1 MASNDNKMNTAT
13 KNSIIRH
20 AIDWAL
26 AHGLNYRV
34 PVTFSCSTQAI
45 PEPIKYAATHAPFA
59 LTPAP
64 FPKVCFQKAKDL
76 QPVYNELFHNI
87 SRDKE
92 FIDSAVKSLGNT
104 DSFITNLYDIYQK
117 VQSEGL
123 AQSITLGIHRSDYM
137 VHNSKNEQT
146 LQQVEFNTIAS
157 SFSSLSY
164 LTSELHRYLAKS
176 QIYPESC
183 KIDEKNIPFNDSFL
197 SIANGIAKAHEL
209 YGIKDAIILM
219 VVQPNERN
227 AFDQRWI
234 EYNLFEKH
242 GLKLIRKSLAE
253 IQEEAI
259 LEGPDKKLIVDG
271 HEISVAY
278 FRAGYTPND
287 YPSDVEWQA
296 RLKIERSKAVKC
308 PNIAYHLSGT
318 KKIQQMLAIPGN
330 LERFIKDQEKINFIR
345 SSFTGLYAFD
355 QSEVS
360 KKALARLAENPDD
373 FVMKPQREGGGNN
386 IYGKDIPPFLSK
398 LSDKEK
404 EGYIL
409 MDLIR
414 PEVQDSTI
422 IRDGKAEDF
431 KVISEL
437 GIYGI
442 YLSNAEDQS
451 VINTQGG
458 YLLRT
463 KSSTSNEG
471 GVASGYG
478 CLNSPLL
485 Q

>member
-1 MASNDNKMNTAT
+1 MESTT
-13 KNSIIRH
+13 KSLIVRH

-34 PVTFSCSTQAI
+34 PATFSCSSQPL
-45 PEPIKYAATHAPFA
+45 PEPIKYAATHVPFA

-64 FPKVCFQKAKDL
+64 FSRKLFQKAKDL
-76 QPVYNELFHNI
+76 QPVYNELFHSI
-87 SRDKE
+87 SKDKE
-92 FIDSAVKSLGNT
+92 FIDTAVKSLGGT
-104 DSFITNLYDIYQK
+104 DDFITNLYDIYQK
-117 VQSEGL
+117 VQKEGP
-123 AQSITLGIHRSDYM
+123 AQNITLGIHRSDYM
-137 VHNSKNEQT
+137 VHNKNNEQT

-164 LTSELHRYLAKS
+164 LTSELHRYLSKRE
-176 QIYPESC
+176 IYPKSLN
-183 KIDEKNIPFNDSFL
+183 IDEKNIPFNESFL
-197 SIANGIAKAHEL
+197 SLANGIAKAHEL
-209 YGIKDAIILM
+209 YGVKDAVVLM
-219 VVQPNERN
+219 IVQPLERN

-242 GLKLIRKSLAE
+242 GVKLIRKSLAE
-253 IQEEAI
+253 IEKEAT
-259 LEGPDKKLIVDG
+259 LEGPDKKLMING
-271 HEISVAY
+271 QEISVAY
-278 FRAGYTPND
+278 YRAGYTPND
-287 YPSDVEWQA
+287 YPSDVEWKA

-330 LERFIKDQEKINFIR
+330 LERFIKDQEKVSFIR

-355 QSEVS
+355 QSESS

-386 IYGKDIPPFLSK
+386 IYGKDIPPFLAK

-414 PEVQDSTI
+414 PEVQDNTI
-422 IRDGKAEDF
+422 VRDGKAEDF

-442 YLSNAEDQS
+442 YLSQNDQP
-451 VINTQGG
+451 VINEHGG

-463 KSSTSNEG
+463 KSSKSNEG

>member
-1 MASNDNKMNTAT
+1 MNNVT
-13 KNSIIRH
+13 KNSIVRH

-59 LTPAP
+59 LSPAP
-64 FPKVCFQKAKDL
+64 FPKVCFQKAKNL
-76 QPVYNELFHNI
+76 QPIYNELFHNI
-87 SRDKE
+87 SRDKG
-92 FIDSAVKSLGNT
+92 FIDTAVKSLGNS
-104 DSFITNLYDIYQK
+104 DDFITNLYNIYQK
-117 VQSEGL
+117 VQTEG
-123 AQSITLGIHRSDYM
+123 QTQNITLGVHRSDYM
-137 VHNSKNEQT
+137 IHNNKNEQI

-164 LTSELHRYLAKS
+164 LTSELHRYLAKRK
-176 QIYPESC
+176 IYPESY

-209 YGIKDAIILM
+209 YGVKDAIVLM
-219 VVQPNERN
+219 IVQPNERN

-242 GLKLIRKSLAE
+242 GIKLIRKSLTE
-253 IQEEAI
+253 IQQEAT
-259 LEGPDKKLIVDG
+259 LEGPERKLIING
-271 HEISVAY
+271 QEISVAY

-287 YPSDVEWQA
+287 YPSDTEWQA

-330 LERFIKDQEKINFIR
+330 LERFIKDQEKVNFIR

-355 QSEVS
+355 QSESS

-386 IYGKDIPPFLSK
+386 IYGKDIPPFLAK
-398 LSDKEK
+398 LSEKDK

-422 IRDGKAEDF
+422 VRDGKAEDF

-442 YLSNAEDQS
+442 YLSDAENKTI
-451 VINTQGG
+451 INDQGG

-463 KSSTSNEG
+463 KSSKSNEG

>member
-1 MASNDNKMNTAT
+1 MEGST
-13 KNSIIRH
+13 KSIVVRH

-34 PVTFSCSTQAI
+34 PVSFSCSTQAI

-59 LTPAP
+59 LSPAP
-64 FPKVCFQKAKDL
+64 FSRVCFQKARDL
-76 QPVYNELFHNI
+76 QPVYNELFHSI
-87 SRDKE
+87 SKDKE
-92 FIDSAVKSLGNT
+92 FIDTAVKSLGNS
-104 DSFITNLYDIYQK
+104 DNFITNLYNIYQK
-117 VQSEGL
+117 VQEEGP
-123 AQSITLGIHRSDYM
+123 AQKITFGVHRSDYM
-137 VHNSKNEQT
+137 IHNNNKEQT

-164 LTSELHRYLAKS
+164 LTSELHRYLAKR

-197 SIANGIAKAHEL
+197 SIANGIATAHEL
-209 YGIKDAIILM
+209 YGVKNAIVLM
-219 VVQPNERN
+219 IVQPMERN

-234 EYNLFEKH
+234 EYNLYEKH
-242 GLKLIRKSLAE
+242 GIKLIRKTLSE
-253 IQEEAI
+253 IEKEGI
-259 LEGPDKKLIVDG
+259 LDGPDKKLIIDG
-271 HEISVAY
+271 QEISVAY

-287 YPSDVEWQA
+287 YPSDNEWQA

-318 KKIQQMLAIPGN
+318 KKIQQMLAVPGN
-330 LERFIKDQEKINFIR
+330 LERFIKDQEKVNFIR

-355 QSEVS
+355 QSESS
-360 KKALARLAENPDD
+360 KQALARLAQNPDN

-386 IYGKDIPPFLSK
+386 IYGKDIPPFLAK

-409 MDLIR
+409 MDRIR
-414 PEVQDSTI
+414 PEVQNSTI
-422 IRDGKAEDF
+422 VRDGKAEDF

-442 YLSNAEDQS
+442 YLSNANDKT
-451 VINTQGG
+451 VINEQGG

-463 KSSTSNEG
+463 KSSSSNEG
-471 GVASGYG
+471 GVASGYC
-478 CLNSPLL
+478 CLNSPYL

>member
-1 MASNDNKMNTAT
+1 MLKSFF
-13 KNSIIRH
+13 IFF
-20 AIDWAL
+20 
-26 AHGLNYRV
+26 LNY
-34 PVTFSCSTQAI
+34 
-45 PEPIKYAATHAPFA
+45 
-59 LTPAP
+59 
-64 FPKVCFQKAKDL
+64 
-76 QPVYNELFHNI
+76 
-87 SRDKE
+87 
-92 FIDSAVKSLGNT
+92 SLGNS
-104 DSFITNLYDIYQK
+104 DNFITNLYDIYQK
-117 VQSEGL
+117 VQNEGL
-123 AQSITLGIHRSDYM
+123 AQKITFGIHRSDYM
-137 VHNSKNEQT
+137 IHNKNNEQT

-164 LTSELHRYLAKS
+164 LTSELHRYLAKR

-183 KIDEKNIPFNDSFL
+183 KIDEKNIPFNNSFL

-209 YGIKDAIILM
+209 YGVKDAVVVMI
-219 VVQPNERN
+219 VQPNERN

-242 GLKLIRKSLAE
+242 GVKLIRKTLAE
-253 IQEEAI
+253 IQQEAT
-259 LEGPDKKLIVDG
+259 LEGPDKKLMING
-271 HEISVAY
+271 QEISVAY
-278 FRAGYTPND
+278 YRAGYTPND
-287 YPSDVEWQA
+287 YPSDIEWQA

-318 KKIQQMLAIPGN
+318 KKIQQMLAVPGN
-330 LERFIKDQEKINFIR
+330 LERFIKDQEKVKFIR

-355 QSEVS
+355 QSESS
-360 KKALARLAENPDD
+360 KEALERLTKNPDD

-398 LSDKEK
+398 LSEKEK

-414 PEVQDSTI
+414 PEIQESTI
-422 IRDGKAEDF
+422 VRDGKADDF

-442 YLSNAEDQS
+442 YLSDNNDKP
-451 VINTQGG
+451 VINEQGG

-463 KSSTSNEG
+463 KSSSSNEG

>member
-1 MASNDNKMNTAT
+1 MSSSTDNKMSNQ
-13 KNSIIRH
+13 NLIVRH

-26 AHGLNYRV
+26 THGLNYRV
-34 PVTFSCSTQAI
+34 PLTFSSSTQAI

-59 LTPAP
+59 LFPAP

-76 QPVYNELFHNI
+76 QPVYNELFHSI
-87 SRDKE
+87 SKDKE
-92 FIDSAVKSLGNT
+92 FLESAVKSLGNS

-117 VQSEGL
+117 VQNEGL
-123 AQSITLGIHRSDYM
+123 AQNITLGVHRSDYM
-137 VHNSKNEQT
+137 IHNKNNKQT

-164 LTSELHRYLAKS
+164 LTSELHRYLAKR
-176 QIYPESC
+176 QIYPESY
-183 KIDEKNIPFNDSFL
+183 KIDEKNIPFNNSFL

-209 YGIKDAIILM
+209 YGVKDAVVVMI
-219 VVQPNERN
+219 VQPNERN

-242 GLKLIRKSLAE
+242 GVKLIRKSLAE
-253 IQEEAI
+253 IQQEAT
-259 LEGPDKKLIVDG
+259 LEGPDKKLIIDG
-271 HEISVAY
+271 QEISVAY
-278 FRAGYTPND
+278 YRAGYTPND
-287 YPSDVEWQA
+287 YPSDIEWQA
-296 RLKIERSKAVKC
+296 RLKIERSKAIKC

-318 KKIQQMLAIPGN
+318 KKIQQMLAVPGN
-330 LERFIKDQEKINFIR
+330 LERFIKDQEKVKFIR

-355 QSEVS
+355 QSESS
-360 KKALARLAENPDD
+360 KEALARLAKNPDD

-398 LSDKEK
+398 LTDKEK

-414 PEVQDSTI
+414 PEIQNSTI
-422 IRDGKAEDF
+422 VRDGKAEDF

-442 YLSNAEDQS
+442 YLSDKNDKP
-451 VINTQGG
+451 VINEQGG

-463 KSSTSNEG
+463 KSSSSNEG